1 VATRN
6 TRKRFSSQFKAKVA
20 LEAIKG
26 DRTVAQLASQYGVHA
41 TQINRWKKQAQE
53 HMAEAFEQGG
63 SRSSIRDIEA
73 HEDRLYRQIGKLQ
86 VEVDWLRKKSRT
98 LGLL

>member
-1 VATRN
+1 MA

-20 LEAIKG
+20 MEAIKG

-53 HMAEAFEQGG
+53 HIAEAFEHDGG
-63 SRSSIRDIEA
+63 RPSTKDTEA

>member
-1 VATRN
+1 MATRN

-20 LEAIKG
+20 WEAIKG
-26 DRTVAQLASQYGVHA
+26 DRTIAQLASQYGVHA
-41 TQINRWKKQAQE
+41 TQINRWKKQAQA
-53 HMAEAFEQGG
+53 HMAEAFEQESG
-63 SRSSIRDIEA
+63 RPSIQDIEA

-86 VEVDWLRKKSRT
+86 VEVDWLRKKSKT

>member
-1 VATRN
+1 VAW
-6 TRKRFSSQFKAKVA
+6 
-20 LEAIKG
+20 EAIKG

-41 TQINRWKKQAQE
+41 TQINRWKKQAQA
-53 HMAEAFEQGG
+53 HMAEAFEQESG
-63 SRSSIRDIEA
+63 RPSIQDIEA

-86 VEVDWLRKKSRT
+86 VEVDWLRKKSKT